1 MWAVTRLLSVRLLS
15 VLLQR
20 VRLQRVRLLSVLL
33 QRVRLQRVRLLS
45 LLLQRV
51 RLRRVRLLSLLLQRV
66 RLLRV
71 RLLSVLLQRVRLLS
85 LPKKHQHVGTGAGA
99 VRSCVALNSLIVNI
113 LNIGSG
119 AENMTGLYS
128 LSVDSQN
135 VVCHGIFHYL
145 CP

>member
-1 MWAVTRLLSVRLLS
+1 MLLQSVRLQRVRLLGL
-15 VLLQR
+15 LLQR

-33 QRVRLQRVRLLS
+33 QRVRLQRVRLLG

-51 RLRRVRLLSLLLQRV
+51 RLQRVRLLSL
-66 RLLRV
+66 
-71 RLLSVLLQRVRLLS
+71 LLQRVRLLS
-85 LPKKHQHVGTGAGA
+85 LPKKHQHVGAGVGA

-113 LNIGSG
+113 LNMRSG
-119 AENMTGLYS
+119 AENMTGLYG

>member
-1 MWAVTRLLSVRLLS
+1 MWAVT
-15 VLLQR
+15 
-20 VRLQRVRLLSVLL
+20 RLQRVRLLSVLL
-33 QRVRLQRVRLLS
+33 QSVRLLS
-45 LLLQRV
+45 LLL
-51 RLRRVRLLSLLLQRV
+51 LS
-66 RLLRV
+66 V

-85 LPKKHQHVGTGAGA
+85 LPKKHQHVGAGVGA

-119 AENMTGLYS
+119 AENMTGLYG

>member
-15 VLLQR
+15 VLLQ
-20 VRLQRVRLLSVLL
+20 S
-33 QRVRLQRVRLLS
+33 VRLLS
-45 LLLQRV
+45 LLL
-51 RLRRVRLLSLLLQRV
+51 LS
-66 RLLRV
+66 V

-85 LPKKHQHVGTGAGA
+85 LPKHQHVGAGVGA
-99 VRSCVALNSLIVNI
+99 VRSCVAFNSLIVNI
-113 LNIGSG
+113 LNMRSG
-119 AENMTGLYS
+119 AENMTGLYG

>member
-1 MWAVTRLLSVRLLS
+1 MRLLSLLLQRVRLQRVRLLS
-15 VLLQR
+15 VLLQRVRLQR

-45 LLLQRV
+45 L
-51 RLRRVRLLSLLLQRV
+51 
-66 RLLRV
+66 
-71 RLLSVLLQRVRLLS
+71 
-85 LPKKHQHVGTGAGA
+85 PKKHQHVGAGVGA

-119 AENMTGLYS
+119 AENMTGLYG

>member
-15 VLLQR
+15 VLLQ
-20 VRLQRVRLLSVLL
+20 S
-33 QRVRLQRVRLLS
+33 VRLLS
-45 LLLQRV
+45 LLL
-51 RLRRVRLLSLLLQRV
+51 LS
-66 RLLRV
+66 V

-85 LPKKHQHVGTGAGA
+85 LPKHQHVGAGEGA
-99 VRSCVALNSLIVNI
+99 VRSCVAFNSLIVNI
-113 LNIGSG
+113 LNMRSG
-119 AENMTGLYS
+119 AENMTGLYG